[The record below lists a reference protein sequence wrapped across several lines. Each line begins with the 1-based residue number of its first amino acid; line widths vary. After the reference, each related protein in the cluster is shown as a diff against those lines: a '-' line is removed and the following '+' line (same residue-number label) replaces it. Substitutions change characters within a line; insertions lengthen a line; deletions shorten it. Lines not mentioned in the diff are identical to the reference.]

1 MSPKPLLANN
11 PKITDVAR
19 LAGVSVTTVS
29 MVLRGKGRISPATA
43 ERVQQAIKSSTT
55 CPTAPPPICAASS
68 PTWWG

>member
-43 ERVQQAIKSSTT
+43 ERVQQAKIGR
-55 CPTAPPPICAASS
+55 AHV
-68 PTWWG
+68 